1 MGRDN
6 FGEMERDGDN
16 ICNNFGEM
24 ERDGGDN
31 RCNNFGE
38 MERNADSQFKFKDNN
53 GLSTNLLFLY

>member
-16 ICNNFGEM
+16 
-24 ERDGGDN
+24 

-38 MERNADSQFKFKDNN
+38 MERNGDAIISVRWNAMGGQ
-53 GLSTNLLFLY
+53 